1 MNDLREDTLNEV
13 KDDARPPGAGD
24 PPAPA
29 EPAVTT
35 VAEDPI
41 AYRIAVGSIGLALVA
56 YLIGAAVIAAGGKPV
71 PTQYWTAGT
80 GLAGALLGILAPTP
94 KPAEQRTTREETD
107 RWIEKLGTG
116 IANVARDLWNNRAV
130 LILMIVF
137 GVSLGFAIANNS
149 SQLEAVAA
157 AAGGA
162 LIGLLAPPPR
172 TGQ

>member
-107 RWIEKLGTG
+107 RW
-116 IANVARDLWNNRAV
+116 N
-130 LILMIVF
+130 
-137 GVSLGFAIANNS
+137 
-149 SQLEAVAA
+149 
-157 AAGGA
+157 
-162 LIGLLAPPPR
+162 
-172 TGQ
+172 